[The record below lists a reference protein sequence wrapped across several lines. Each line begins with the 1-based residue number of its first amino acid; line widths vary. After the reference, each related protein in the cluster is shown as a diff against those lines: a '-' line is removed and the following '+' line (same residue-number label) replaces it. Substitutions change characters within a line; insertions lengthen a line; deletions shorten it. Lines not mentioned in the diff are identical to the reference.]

1 MLVGLLWRNEWDPPG
16 EDGPD
21 VTTCKLRG
29 VFAAFSEL
37 GVDAEPVVY
46 SDESADAVREQLLTL
61 DGVLVWVNPIEKG
74 LDRSRLDSLLR
85 EVAAHGVFVS
95 AHPDVIL
102 RLGTKEV
109 LVDTR
114 SLSCGTDTHVYRTW
128 PEFRRT
134 FPERLATRGPL
145 VLKQHRGMGG
155 EGVWKVERLDGET
168 VIAQH
173 AADGAQPRRVCLAE
187 FVERCAP
194 YFSGTGLIVEQPYQE
209 RLPEGMIRA
218 YLTHARV
225 VGFTHQHPRG
235 LLPPGVDTPPSA
247 KVFEAPTEPA
257 YRDLRLRVETEWVPE
272 LQRILGLRTAQLPV
286 IWDLDFL
293 YGAKTADGED
303 TYVLCEINVS
313 STFAFPEFA
322 MPGVA
327 RAAVERIRER
337 REAGSGR
344 RRRAA
349 PRSASTPDAPP

>member
-1 MLVGLLWRNEWDPPG
+1 MAAQLRVGLLWREEWDPPG
-16 EDGPD
+16 ENGPD
-21 VTTCKLRG
+21 VTSCKLHG

-46 SDESADAVREQLLTL
+46 SDERLDVVREQLLRL

-74 LDRSRLDSLLR
+74 LDRSRLDPLLR
-85 EVAAHGVFVS
+85 EVAASGAFVS

-102 RLGTKEV
+102 RMGTKEV

-114 SLSCGTDTHVYRTW
+114 SMSWGTDTHVYRAW

-134 FPERLATRGPL
+134 FPERLAARGPL

-155 EGVWKVERLDGET
+155 EGVWKVERLDDET

-173 AADGAQPRRVCLAE
+173 AAAGARPERAGLAE
-187 FVERCAP
+187 FVERCEP

-218 YLTHARV
+218 YLTHERV

-235 LLPPGVDTPPSA
+235 LLPADVHAPPSA
-247 KVFEAPTEPA
+247 KIFEPPTEPA
-257 YRDLRLRVETEWVPE
+257 YQDLRFRVEIEWLPE
-272 LQRILGLRTAQLPV
+272 LQRILGLRKAQLPV

-293 YGAKTADGED
+293 YGAKTADGDD

-337 REAGSGR
+337 REG
-344 RRRAA
+344 
-349 PRSASTPDAPP
+349 